1 MGRSIWIPKDR
12 GANRRRFFAQ
22 KALVEKF
29 FPCFRCRYSKRLQLE
44 CIGEVTPAVHCPS
57 YKILVHYQ
65 YDGVPTVGI
74 TDPLITPLPEI
85 HMYKDRSLCLYFPKD
100 DQWKIS
106 DDLHKKIIPWVAE
119 WLVFYELYLLTGKW
133 LGPTAPHAPPEK
145 NPEVTA
151 TGNGDS
157 A

>member
-1 MGRSIWIPKDR
+1 MAFLPTSTGNARKRTKRRRALYSKRQHSSARARKPHPQVSWAPSALRTCLTDFMGWSIWIPKDR

-65 YDGVPTVGI
+65 YEGVPTV
-74 TDPLITPLPEI
+74 
-85 HMYKDRSLCLYFPKD
+85 
-100 DQWKIS
+100 
-106 DDLHKKIIPWVAE
+106 
-119 WLVFYELYLLTGKW
+119 
-133 LGPTAPHAPPEK
+133 
-145 NPEVTA
+145 
-151 TGNGDS
+151 
-157 A
+157 